1 MEPIGGNPQGMA
13 TDDDAAA
20 KAPVTPAPASEA
32 PREANERRET
42 DRLNERLAERIRQGT
57 TPPELRE
64 VPPAREVP
72 PVREASVPRESR
84 DPREAQ
90 PREARDPR
98 EAPAREAREPRDNR
112 DDKLNETI
120 RQRLEHLVPELVKKT
135 FAAGMGAVFSTEEGI
150 RKIAREVSLP
160 DVVGYVASSADGA
173 KDKVFE
179 IVARETRDFLAN
191 LNLTEEIAKILTT
204 LSFEIKTEIR
214 FIPNSE
220 RITGAEPDV
229 KASVKLKRNDK
240 AMGNEEGD
248 ARESTGRS
256 RLRFW
261 RRDEESSGD
270 GGNGDDNGGHDR

>member
-1 MEPIGGNPQGMA
+1 MA

-20 KAPVTPAPASEA
+20 KATVAPAPASE
-32 PREANERRET
+32 PKEASERKET
-42 DRLNERLAERIRQGT
+42 DRLNERLTERIRQGT
-57 TPPELRE
+57 NPPETRE
-64 VPPAREVP
+64 MRE
-72 PVREASVPRESR
+72 
-84 DPREAQ
+84 
-90 PREARDPR
+90 
-98 EAPAREAREPRDNR
+98 
-112 DDKLNETI
+112 DKLNETI

-179 IVARETRDFLAN
+179 IVARETRDFLSN

-229 KASVKLKRNDK
+229 KASVRLKRSDK
-240 AMGNEEGD
+240 AMGSDDGEPRD
-248 ARESTGRS
+248 SRS

-261 RRDEESSGD
+261 RRDDDRSEPGD
-270 GGNGDDNGGHDR
+270 RNGGDDEGGGHDR

>member
-1 MEPIGGNPQGMA
+1 MA

-20 KAPVTPAPASEA
+20 KAPVTPAPVSEPKDA
-32 PREANERRET
+32 PRSENE
-42 DRLNERLAERIRQGT
+42 RLNERLTERIRQGT
-57 TPPELRE
+57 
-64 VPPAREVP
+64 VPPPDVRGEARE
-72 PVREASVPRESR
+72 
-84 DPREAQ
+84 PREAPREAREPRDLPPPPPSAASAPSQ
-90 PREARDPR
+90 PPPPREARDPR
-98 EAPAREAREPRDNR
+98 E
-112 DDKLNETI
+112 DKLNETI

-179 IVARETRDFLAN
+179 IVARETRDFLSN

-220 RITGAEPDV
+220 RLTGAEP
-229 KASVKLKRNDK
+229 
-240 AMGNEEGD
+240 G
-248 ARESTGRS
+248 
-256 RLRFW
+256 
-261 RRDEESSGD
+261 
-270 GGNGDDNGGHDR
+270 